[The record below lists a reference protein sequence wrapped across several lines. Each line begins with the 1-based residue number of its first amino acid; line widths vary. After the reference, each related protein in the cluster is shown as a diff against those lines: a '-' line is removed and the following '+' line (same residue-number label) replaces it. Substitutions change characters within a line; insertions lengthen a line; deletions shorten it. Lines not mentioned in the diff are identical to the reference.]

1 MKAGDTVLC
10 VNDTKSPSLKEW
22 IDECNFPVIWVK
34 QGKKYTIREVLENNG
49 IATGLLLEE
58 IVNYPFFI
66 PLLGRSQE
74 LGYAVWRFRKVQEVE
89 DKVEIE
95 QEQEVI

>member
-10 VNDTKSPSLKEW
+10 VNDTKSPELKEW
-22 IDECNFPVIWVK
+22 IDGCNFPVIWIK
-34 QGKKYTIREVLENNG
+34 EGKKYTIREVLENNG

-58 IVNYPFFI
+58 IINFPFYI
-66 PLLGRSQE
+66 PLLQKSQE